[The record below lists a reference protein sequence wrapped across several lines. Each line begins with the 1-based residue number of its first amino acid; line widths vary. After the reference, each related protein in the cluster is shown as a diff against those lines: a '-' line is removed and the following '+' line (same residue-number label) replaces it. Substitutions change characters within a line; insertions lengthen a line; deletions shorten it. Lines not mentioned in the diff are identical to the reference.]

1 MTDTNE
7 RGGAISSIIH
17 SCWRRVELV
26 EGLLGYPE
34 CFVLLLSL
42 VLEHTEVSLSF
53 QTRGDSARL
62 DIKKRGLYF
71 WG

>member
-7 RGGAISSIIH
+7 RRGTITNIIH
-17 SCWRRVELV
+17 GSWGRVELG
-26 EGLLGYPE
+26 EGLLGYPK

-53 QTRGDSARL
+53 QTRGDPARL
-62 DIKKRGLYF
+62 DI
-71 WG
+71 